1 MLEEV
6 AMKEVTVEV
15 IGVDP
20 PCKRCQATYKSV
32 EEAASTLK
40 AKDVGVK
47 IFKLNVQSKDTI
59 AKYGVLVPPALA
71 INNIVRVMGRV
82 PEKKEVERLI
92 LATLK

>member
-1 MLEEV
+1 V
-6 AMKEVTVEV
+6 KEVTVEV

-40 AKDVGVK
+40 AKEIDVK
-47 IFKLNVQSKDTI
+47 IFKLKVQSKDTI

-71 INNIVRVMGRV
+71 VNNVVKVMGRV
-82 PEKKEVERLI
+82 PEKNEVERLV
-92 LATLK
+92 LATVK

>member
-1 MLEEV
+1 
-6 AMKEVTVEV
+6 MKEVTVEV

-40 AKDVGVK
+40 AKDIDVK

-59 AKYGVLVPPALA
+59 TKYGVLVSPALA
-71 INNIVRVMGRV
+71 INNVVKVVGRV
-82 PEKKEVERLI
+82 PDKREVERLI

>member
-1 MLEEV
+1 
-6 AMKEVTVEV
+6 MKEVTVEV

-40 AKDVGVK
+40 AKDIDVK
-47 IFKLNVQSKDTI
+47 IFKLKVQSKDTI

-71 INNIVRVMGRV
+71 VNNVVKVMGRV
-82 PEKKEVERLI
+82 LEKNEVERLV
-92 LATLK
+92 LATVK

>member
-1 MLEEV
+1 V
-6 AMKEVTVEV
+6 KEVTVEV

-40 AKDVGVK
+40 AKDIDVK
-47 IFKLNVQSKDTI
+47 IFKLKVQSKDTI

-71 INNIVRVMGRV
+71 VNNVVKVMGRV
-82 PEKKEVERLI
+82 LEKNEVERLV
-92 LATLK
+92 LATVK

>member
-1 MLEEV
+1 
-6 AMKEVTVEV
+6 MKEVTVEV

-40 AKDVGVK
+40 AKDIDVR
-47 IFKLNVQSKDTI
+47 IFKLKVHSKDTI

-71 INNIVRVMGRV
+71 VNNVVKVMGRV
-82 PEKKEVERLI
+82 PEKNEVERLV
-92 LATLK
+92 LATVK

>member
-1 MLEEV
+1 
-6 AMKEVTVEV
+6 MKEVTVEV

-40 AKDVGVK
+40 AKDINVK
-47 IFKLNVQSKDTI
+47 MFKLTAQSKDTI
-59 AKYGVLVPPALA
+59 TKYGVLVPPALA
-71 INNIVRVMGRV
+71 INNVVKIMGRV

-92 LATLK
+92 LATVK